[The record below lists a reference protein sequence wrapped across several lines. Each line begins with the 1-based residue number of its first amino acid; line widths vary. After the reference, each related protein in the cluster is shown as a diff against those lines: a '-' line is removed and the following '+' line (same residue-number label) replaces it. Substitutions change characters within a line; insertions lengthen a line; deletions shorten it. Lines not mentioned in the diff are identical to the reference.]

1 MKPRA
6 DSSKIMTTDT
16 LLAWLTKHKNREDTN
31 DQYEF
36 KIGDITTNSTVI
48 NKIKEHY
55 ELCIQNSVT

>member
-6 DSSKIMTTDT
+6 DSSKIMTIDT
-16 LLAWLTKHKNREDTN
+16 LLACLTKHKNRENTN

-48 NKIKEHY
+48 NKIKEHHK
-55 ELCIQNSVT
+55 LCIQNSAT

>member
-6 DSSKIMTTDT
+6 DSSKIMTIDT
-16 LLAWLTKHKNREDTN
+16 ILAWLTKQKNREDKN

-36 KIGDITTNSTVI
+36 KIGDITTNSIVI

-55 ELCIQNSVT
+55 KLCTQIQ

>member
-6 DSSKIMTTDT
+6 DSSKIMTIDT

-31 DQYEF
+31 DQYKF

-55 ELCIQNSVT
+55 KLCTQNSVT